1 MRTIKKVLIRRVIII
16 LGFLLPIVVFLSVIF
31 VFIYKN
37 ILISSNK
44 PEPKL
49 QVFNKE
55 GETILEPNS
64 NKVLLEQKRLRLK
77 INYVYGEYYFNNER
91 LHYYFL
97 KWWIRQMVLFRSST
111 SYLSF
116 YYSNEQLGYS
126 KLILIYHYHD
136 KEQLYQVWKITL

>member
-1 MRTIKKVLIRRVIII
+1 MKRIFSKRGIIL
-16 LGFLLPIVVFLSVIF
+16 LGFLLPIVIFLSVVF

-55 GETILEPNS
+55 GDQILEPTS
-64 NKVLLEQKRLRLK
+64 DKLLLDVKRLRLN
-77 INYVYGEYYFNNER
+77 INYFYREYYFNNEQF
-91 LHYYFL
+91 HHYFL
-97 KWWIRQMVLFRSST
+97 KWWIPKMILSQSAT

-116 YYSNEQLGYS
+116 YYSNDQIAYS
-126 KLILIYHYHD
+126 KLILIYYYHN
-136 KEQLYQVWKITL
+136 KTQLYQAWKITL